1 MIFRNEDSLLL
12 ATGLSLRQISEIICN
27 SSTEDDL
34 FSSLQNHGEKYLQRY
49 HVMKEY
55 KTQIRKGIQKLPL
68 CLVVAG
74 LPGVGKT
81 SMAKEISTALDIG
94 IVIGGDALRSSFR
107 SILPYNEN
115 KEFFTSVYNSW
126 KHFGE
131 YTEQNLL
138 LGYKKQSQTMN
149 QAVQRMIADRGIR
162 DGENILVEY
171 LHFLPS
177 QFDKQILAHP
187 SFIPIILRIT
197 DRAVYSERLKSRTLF
212 SHLQSSSERLLEQMD
227 KYLLMQKY
235 LCEDAE
241 RHNLKIIDI
250 DDFQQ
255 GLDLVYDYLF
265 ERIRKI
271 NDIKEYK
278 KSIEYIEKLKL
289 ERKSY

>member
-12 ATGLSLRQISEIICN
+12 ATGLSLQQISKIICS

-34 FSSLQNHGEKYLQRY
+34 FNALQNCGEKYLQRY
-49 HVMKEY
+49 LVMKEY
-55 KTQIRKGIQKLPL
+55 STQVRKGIQKLPL
-68 CLVVAG
+68 CLVIAG

-81 SMAKEISTALDIG
+81 SMAKEISAALNIG
-94 IVIGGDALRSSFR
+94 LIIGGDALRSSFR
-107 SILPYNEN
+107 SILSYNEN

-126 KHFGE
+126 KHFGD
-131 YTEQNLL
+131 YTEQNLI
-138 LGYKKQSQTMN
+138 LGYKKQSEIMN

-162 DGENILVEY
+162 DGESILVEY

-187 SFIPIILRIT
+187 SFIPIILRIR
-197 DRAVYSERLKSRTLF
+197 DREVYSERLKSRTLF
-212 SHLQSSSERLLEQMD
+212 SHLHSSSTRLLEQMD
-227 KYLLMQKY
+227 KYLLLQNY
-235 LCEDAE
+235 LCDVAE
-241 RHNLKIIDI
+241 KYNLKIIDI

-255 GLDLVYDYLF
+255 GLDQTYAYLF

-271 NDIKEYK
+271 NNIKENK
-278 KSIEYIEKLKL
+278 NSIDYIEKLKL